1 MVNIVTRLRSP
12 EIQLDVAAKYLCEE
26 AAQEIIKLRRD
37 TLFLSCLRA
46 AGVDNWE
53 GISDAIDM
61 MPEDSEEDD

>member
-1 MVNIVTRLRSP
+1 MANIVTRLRSP
-12 EIQLDVAAKYLCEE
+12 EIQSDVAAKYLCEE

-53 GISDAIDM
+53 GIADAIDM
-61 MPEDSEEDD
+61 MPEDSEEDG

>member
-1 MVNIVTRLRSP
+1 MVDIVTKLRSS

-46 AGVDNWE
+46 AGVDNWQ
-53 GISDAIDM
+53 GFDDAINM
-61 MPEDSEEDD
+61 MLEDSEEDG